1 MSKKGIMKK
10 SKFKISLILAILG
23 AITGTQL
30 NAQNSQSGNAQKGHL
45 KKDFLSYEKYI
56 DANND
61 AHLKEYL
68 EFVAI
73 PSISSMPSH
82 KPDIERAAA
91 WIVKKL
97 KAIGMT
103 TAESIP
109 TKGLPVVYGSWD
121 KAPGKP
127 TVLIYAHYDVQP
139 VKESEWENPPFAPV
153 IRNERIF
160 GRGASDDKSGVMIA
174 IWSVEAMLSK
184 DKTLPANVKFVFEGE
199 EESGSTNFHDFL
211 VANKEL
217 LKADIALNT
226 DAGQRSD
233 SVPAM
238 VMSERGYAGLEFHV
252 KTADFDAHSG
262 NGGKLPNSAKAMAEI
277 IASFYT
283 KDGNVAVEGFYDKVV
298 PLTPQEREMIKKFP
312 YNSADDMKMFGT
324 TAETGDTNYLPMERV
339 WYRPTLEINGMAGGY
354 TAAEGFSNIIPGSAM
369 CRLSC
374 RLVYNQ
380 SGQEIIDLI
389 EKHINKYT
397 PAGTT
402 IIYNR
407 PEAFSIPLKFPSDTK
422 AYKNVSDALTAIY
435 GRPPVQVANGGSVG
449 SLIDFKELLGLYA
462 YSLGFQRK
470 DERAHAANEFT
481 RVSSLRKGQLVY
493 CYYLQHISE

>member
-1 MSKKGIMKK
+1 MKK
-10 SKFKISLILAILG
+10 LKFQITLILAILNALTG
-23 AITGTQL
+23 ARL
-30 NAQNSQSGNAQKGHL
+30 NAQNSQSGDAQKDHL

-56 DANND
+56 NENNE

-82 KPDIERAAA
+82 KQDIERAAA

-97 KAIGMT
+97 KDIGMT
-103 TAESIP
+103 TAEAIP

-139 VKESEWENPPFAPV
+139 VKESEWETPPFAPV

-184 DKTLPANVKFVFEGE
+184 DKTLPENVKFVFEGE
-199 EESGSTNFHDFL
+199 EEDGSPNFHDFL
-211 VANKEL
+211 AENKEL
-217 LKADIALNT
+217 LKADFALNT

-233 SVPAM
+233 SVPAIT
-238 VMSERGYAGLEFHV
+238 MSVRGYAGLEFHV
-252 KTADFDAHSG
+252 KTANFDAHSG
-262 NGGKLPNSAKAMAEI
+262 NGGKLPNAAKAMAEI
-277 IASFYT
+277 IASFYD
-283 KDGNVAVEGFYDKVV
+283 KDGSVAVEGFYDKVV

-312 YNSADDMKMFGT
+312 YNAADDMKLFGT
-324 TAETGDTNYLPMERV
+324 TAETGDTNYMPLERV
-339 WYRPTLEINGMAGGY
+339 WYRPTLEINGMQGGY
-354 TAAEGFSNIIPGSAM
+354 TAIEGFSNIIPGTAM

-380 SGQEIIDLI
+380 SGKEIIDLI
-389 EKHINKYT
+389 EKHINKFA
-397 PAGTT
+397 PAGST

-407 PEAFSIPLKFPSDTK
+407 PETPTIPLKFPSDTK
-422 AYKNVSDALTAIY
+422 SYKMVSDALTEIY
-435 GRPPVQVANGGSVG
+435 GQAPLQVANGGSVG
-449 SLIDFKELLGLYA
+449 SLVDFKEQLGLYA
-462 YSLGFQRK
+462 YSLGFQRR
-470 DERAHAANEFT
+470 DEHAHAANEFI
-481 RVSSLRKGQLVY
+481 RISSLRKGQLVY
-493 CYYLQHISE
+493 CYYLQHIPK